1 MEGSVLKTTEEVRQE
16 FRRNGISISSWARK
30 HGFPT
35 QAVHRVLRGNAKC
48 WYGNA
53 HKIAV
58 MLGIKDGEI
67 ENA

>member
-1 MEGSVLKTTEEVRQE
+1 MKTTEEVRQE
-16 FRRNGISISSWARK
+16 FRHKGITVAGWARK

-35 QAVHRVLRGNAKC
+35 QSVRRVMRGDAKC

-58 MLGIKDGEI
+58 MLGIKDGVI